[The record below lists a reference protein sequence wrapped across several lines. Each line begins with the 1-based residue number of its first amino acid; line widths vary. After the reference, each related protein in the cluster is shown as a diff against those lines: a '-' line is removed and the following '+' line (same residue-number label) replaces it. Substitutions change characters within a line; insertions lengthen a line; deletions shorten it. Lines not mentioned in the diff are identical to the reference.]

1 MRYVGPKGGWHA
13 LATACLNNAVK
24 QSDYDCVRYDVFS
37 TICGLAYLDE
47 GDVKSV
53 LKYAEQM
60 KNQYGDKW
68 YKGIE
73 NEKTTRISIGLLKE
87 AQERNDRT

>member
-73 NEKTTRISIGLLKE
+73 NEKTARISIGLLKE
-87 AQERNDRT
+87 AQKRNDRT